1 MSCDLMGEIFISLIF
16 NFYFYDIEVY
26 KTLIYVLF
34 WNSYQLV
41 SSYLSILNNL
51 SMSEDVMLPIQVYI
65 CIYFLKKQ
73 G

>member
-1 MSCDLMGEIFISLIF
+1 MGEIFISLIF